1 MEVLGLFQKSL
12 VASFSSPEP
21 DFIAGKVVAII
32 LLMLIVVG
40 ICIYILIEVGANS
53 SKDPRVAPPNVA
65 LTKTSQETS
74 LSAAA
79 ARGEGFVDLSS
90 QGSLYNSLLSTIDPS
105 EQYLVNLCPLTASIG
120 GYIGPTISGVFDP
133 DYYVQQALRAG
144 IRAFVL
150 PISVYYDDNKKPP
163 EWPYSGKPAVVCRN
177 AAGKILSLN
186 GMSIRKFCKSLVT
199 YMSIN
204 SAQAN
209 EPIILYLDATPG
221 HIPDILKAEKE
232 YVQFT
237 SDIAEELKPLDPYR
251 LLTISSYGSATG
263 GVNQMNILTQIPLTE
278 FQNKILIF
286 TNFNITAGTKD
297 AYSSIRPLLYEYV
310 NFVYS
315 PVTATTIGV
324 AKTNNCDS
332 VHLMDVSGSL
342 VNWTDQAV
350 TSWMFV
356 GQDDFT
362 QLHDTGAI
370 EAATTTGIQSI
381 PVPFF
386 FVDPS
391 KTKAIWK
398 QWSGYAWKM
407 KAPAARY
414 TKPAPITPMTP
425 TTALNARVSDS
436 LQPGQTLIKV

>member
-1 MEVLGLFQKSL
+1 MEVAELFQKSL

-21 DFIAGKVVAII
+21 NFAAGKVVAIV
-32 LLMLIVVG
+32 LLALVIIG
-40 ICIYILIEVGANS
+40 ICIYIFIEVMANS

-65 LTKTSQETS
+65 ITKTNQETR
-74 LSAAA
+74 LDAAA
-79 ARGEGFVDLSS
+79 AKGEGFADMTV
-90 QGSLYNSLLSTIDPS
+90 QKSLYNSLLTTIDPS

-120 GYIGPTISGVFDP
+120 GYIGPTVSGVFDP

-150 PISVYYDDNKKPP
+150 PISVYNDDNKKPP
-163 EWPYSGKPAVVCRN
+163 EWPYSGKPAITCRN

-186 GMSIRKFCKSLVT
+186 GLSIRKFCKSLVT
-199 YMSIN
+199 YKSIN
-204 SAQAN
+204 SSQAN

-221 HIPDILKAEKE
+221 YIPDILTAEKE
-232 YVQFT
+232 YVRFT
-237 SDIAEELKPLDPYR
+237 SDIAEELQPLDPYR

-263 GVNQMNILTQIPLTE
+263 GVNQMNILTQIPLTD

-286 TNFNITAGTKD
+286 TNFNITVGTKD
-297 AYSSIRPLLYEYV
+297 AYSSIRPLLHEYV

-324 AKTNNCDS
+324 AKTNNCNS

-350 TSWMFV
+350 TTWMFV

-362 QLHDTGAI
+362 QLPDAGAVQG
-370 EAATTTGIQSI
+370 ATTIGIQSI
-381 PVPFF
+381 PIPFF

-398 QWSGYAWKM
+398 QWGGYAWQM

-414 TKPAPITPMTP
+414 TKPAPIVPMTP
-425 TTALNARVSDS
+425 STALNARVSNA
-436 LQPGQTLIKV
+436 LEPGQTLIKV